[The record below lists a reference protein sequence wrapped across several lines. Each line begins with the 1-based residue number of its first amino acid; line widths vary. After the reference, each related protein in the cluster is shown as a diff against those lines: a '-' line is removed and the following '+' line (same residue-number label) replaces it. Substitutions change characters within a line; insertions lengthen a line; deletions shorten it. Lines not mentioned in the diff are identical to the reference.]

1 MSPTTLAAGQAV
13 LLASGVRPVPP
24 ASPLKDYSEHYA
36 SIIAWTLGVIVVLV
50 GLLLWGWT
58 ARKRRQSAIAAPEA
72 VPAALYEVEP
82 AAGSEGM
89 YVGTVL
95 GEDRLDRVAAHDL
108 GIRSD
113 ARLEVHTLGEHAGA
127 VVLRPRVENVF
138 VPAAALRECGTTGGM
153 VGKFVEPDGLV
164 AFTWDLG
171 GTQVTSAFRPRD
183 PQDRHALL
191 DALQTIID
199 RTATA
204 GAAQEDA
211 R

>member
-1 MSPTTLAAGQAV
+1 
-13 LLASGVRPVPP
+13 
-24 ASPLKDYSEHYA
+24 
-36 SIIAWTLGVIVVLV
+36 
-50 GLLLWGWT
+50 
-58 ARKRRQSAIAAPEA
+58 
-72 VPAALYEVEP
+72 
-82 AAGSEGM
+82 
-89 YVGTVL
+89 
-95 GEDRLDRVAAHDL
+95 
-108 GIRSD
+108 
-113 ARLEVHTLGEHAGA
+113 
-127 VVLRPRVENVF
+127 
-138 VPAAALRECGTTGGM
+138 M

>member
-1 MSPTTLAAGQAV
+1 MTPSTFVAGPAA
-13 LLASGVRPVPP
+13 LRASGVRPVPP

-36 SIIAWTLGVIVVLV
+36 SIIGWTVGVIALLV
-50 GLLLWGWT
+50 GLILWGWT
-58 ARKRRQSAIAAPEA
+58 ARKRRQSGIAAPEA
-72 VPAALYEVEP
+72 VPAALYEAEP

-95 GEDRLDRVAAHDL
+95 GEDRLERLAAHDL
-108 GIRSD
+108 GIRSA
-113 ARLEVHTLGEHAGA
+113 ARLEVHTAGEHAGV

-138 VPAAALRECGTTGGM
+138 VPADALRECGTTGGM

-171 GTQVTSAFRPRD
+171 GTEVTSAFRPRD
-183 PQDRHALL
+183 PQDRRALL

-199 RTATA
+199 RTRT

>member
-1 MSPTTLAAGQAV
+1 MILSTVAAAQTA

-24 ASPLKDYSEHYA
+24 ASPLKNYSEHYA
-36 SIIAWTLGVIVVLV
+36 SIIGWTVGVIVLLV
-50 GLLLWGWT
+50 GLILWGWT
-58 ARKRRQSAIAAPEA
+58 ARKRRQSGIAAPEA
-72 VPAALYEVEP
+72 VPAALYEAEP

-95 GEDRLDRVAAHDL
+95 GEDRLERLAAHDL
-108 GIRSD
+108 GIRSG
-113 ARLEVHTLGEHAGA
+113 ARLEVHTVGEHAGA
-127 VVLRPRVENVF
+127 VVLRPRVDNVF

-171 GTQVTSAFRPRD
+171 GTEVTSAFRPRD
-183 PQDRHALL
+183 PQDRRALL

-199 RTATA
+199 RTGT

>member
-1 MSPTTLAAGQAV
+1 MSILTVAAGEAA

-24 ASPLKDYSEHYA
+24 AGPLKDYSEHYG
-36 SIIAWTLGVIVVLV
+36 SIIGWTAGVIVVLFA
-50 GLLLWGWT
+50 LILWGWT
-58 ARKRRQSAIAAPEA
+58 ARKRRQSWIAAPEA
-72 VPAALYEVEP
+72 VPAALYDAEP

-95 GEDRLDRVAAHDL
+95 GEDRLERLAAHDL
-108 GIRSD
+108 GVRSD
-113 ARLEVHTLGEHAGA
+113 ARLEVHTAGEHAGV

-171 GTQVTSAFRPRD
+171 GTEVTSAFRPRD
-183 PQDRHALL
+183 PQDRRALL
-191 DALQTIID
+191 DALHTIID

>member
-1 MSPTTLAAGQAV
+1 MSLTTLATGQAV
-13 LLASGVRPVPP
+13 LMASGVRPVPP

-36 SIIAWTLGVIVVLV
+36 SIIGWTLGVILVLV
-50 GLLLWGWT
+50 GLILWGWT
-58 ARKRRQSAIAAPEA
+58 ARKRRQSGIAAPEA
-72 VPAALYEVEP
+72 VPAALYDAEP

-95 GEDRLDRVAAHDL
+95 GEDRLERLAAHDL

-113 ARLEVHTLGEHAGA
+113 ARLEVHTVGDHAGV

-138 VPAAALRECGTTGGM
+138 VPAAAVRGCGTIGGM

-171 GTQVTSAFRPRD
+171 STEVTSAFRPRD
-183 PQDRHALL
+183 PQDRRSLL

-199 RTATA
+199 RTATP